1 MLLANSTVLLFVKLQ
16 IFVIAALEKQCF
28 SPIQRFYSLLLLYY
42 VTTSQSVAYVTVTIS
57 LIKSIAVKVDDQISG

>member
-1 MLLANSTVLLFVKLQ
+1 MLLANSTILLF
-16 IFVIAALEKQCF
+16 
-28 SPIQRFYSLLLLYY
+28 

>member
-1 MLLANSTVLLFVKLQ
+1 MLLANSTV
-16 IFVIAALEKQCF
+16 
-28 SPIQRFYSLLLLYY
+28 LLLYY